1 MNNLLSVVTINKN
14 NADGLIRTVAS
25 LQTYRNDERFE
36 FIFIDGLSNDNSLA
50 LAKDFYKDS
59 EIICEPDSG
68 IYYAMNKGLRK
79 AKGDYVIWINSGDEL
94 VSDPSFV
101 RYLAESKADIH
112 AFAVEE
118 YDQLGAFRKIL
129 TPSIGKMPNGMIQ
142 HQGMIFQRQTVLDI
156 GGYDES
162 FRITSDFDL
171 LLRIYLLNGIIKCH
185 SETSVSRFY
194 LGGLS
199 STFRP
204 VLVERINIL
213 RKNRQISLWKYYYQL
228 LRAQFDRNN

>member
-14 NADGLIRTVAS
+14 NADGLNRTLSS
-25 LQTYRNDERFE
+25 LRPYRNDERFE
-36 FIFIDGLSNDNSLA
+36 FIFIDGLSIDNSLA
-50 LAKDFYKDS
+50 IAKSFYNDS
-59 EIICEPDSG
+59 EIICESDSG
-68 IYYAMNKGLRK
+68 IYNAMNKGLRK
-79 AKGDYVIWINSGDEL
+79 ADAEYVIWINSGDQL
-94 VSDPSFV
+94 VSDSSFMGH
-101 RYLAESKADIH
+101 LAESKADIH

-118 YDQLGAFRKIL
+118 YDQHGAFRKIL

-185 SETSVSRFY
+185 SEASVSRFF

>member
-1 MNNLLSVVTINKN
+1 MDSLLSVVTINKN
-14 NADGLIRTVAS
+14 NADGLTRTLVS
-25 LQTYRNDERFE
+25 LKPYRNDDRFE
-36 FIFIDGLSNDNSLA
+36 FIFVDALSNDNSLA
-50 LAKDFYKDS
+50 VAMSFYSDS
-59 EIICEPDSG
+59 EIICEPDTG
-68 IYYAMNKGLRK
+68 IYNAMNKGLRK

-94 VSDPSFV
+94 IADSTFV
-101 RYLAESKADIH
+101 GRLAGSKADIH
-112 AFAVEE
+112 AFVVEE
-118 YDQLGAFRKIL
+118 FDQHGTFRKNL
-129 TPSIGKMPNGMIQ
+129 TPSIALMPNGMIQ
-142 HQGMIFQRQTVLDI
+142 HQGMVFNRLTVLGL

-171 LLRIYLLNGIIKCH
+171 LLRIYLMDGIIKCH
-185 SETSVSRFY
+185 RETPVSRFY

-213 RKNRQISLWKYYYQL
+213 RKNKQLSVWKYYYQL

>member
-1 MNNLLSVVTINKN
+1 MKKLLSVVTINKN
-14 NADGLIRTVAS
+14 NADGLNSTLTS
-25 LQTYRNDERFE
+25 LRPYRNDERFE

-50 LAKDFYKDS
+50 VAKSFYNDS
-59 EIICEPDSG
+59 EIICESDTG
-68 IYYAMNKGLRK
+68 IYNAMNKGLRK
-79 AKGDYVIWINSGDEL
+79 ADAEYVIWINSGDQL
-94 VSDPSFV
+94 VSDCSFMEN
-101 RYLAESKADIH
+101 LAEDMADIH

-118 YDQLGAFRKIL
+118 YDQHGRFRKIL
-129 TPSIGKMPNGMIQ
+129 IPSIGKMPNGMIQ
-142 HQGMIFQRQTVLDI
+142 HQGMIFQRHAVLAI

-162 FRITSDFDL
+162 FKITSDFDL
-171 LLRIYLLNGIIKCH
+171 LLKIYLLNGIIKCH

-194 LGGLS
+194 LGGIS

-204 VLVERINIL
+204 VLVERINIP

>member
-1 MNNLLSVVTINKN
+1 MKKLLSVVTINKN
-14 NADGLIRTVAS
+14 NADGLIKTLTS
-25 LQTYRNDERFE
+25 LRPYRYDERFE

-50 LAKDFYKDS
+50 VAKSFCEDS
-59 EIICEPDSG
+59 EIICESDTG
-68 IYYAMNKGLRK
+68 IYNAMNKGLRI
-79 AKGDYVIWINSGDEL
+79 ADAEYVIWINSGSQL
-94 VSDPSFV
+94 VSDCSFMEN
-101 RYLAESKADIH
+101 LAEGMADIH
-112 AFAVEE
+112 AFVVEE
-118 YDQLGAFRKIL
+118 FDQHGRFRKIL

-142 HQGMIFQRQTVLDI
+142 HQGMIFQRQTVLAI

-162 FRITSDFDL
+162 FKITSDYDL

-194 LGGLS
+194 LGGIS

>member
-1 MNNLLSVVTINKN
+1 
-14 NADGLIRTVAS
+14 
-25 LQTYRNDERFE
+25 
-36 FIFIDGLSNDNSLA
+36 
-50 LAKDFYKDS
+50 
-59 EIICEPDSG
+59 
-68 IYYAMNKGLRK
+68 MNKGLRK

-94 VSDPSFV
+94 VTDPSFV
-101 RYLAESKADIH
+101 GYLAESKADIH

-118 YDQLGAFRKIL
+118 YDQHGAFRKIL

-185 SETSVSRFY
+185 SDTSVSRFY

-213 RKNRQISLWKYYYQL
+213 RKNRQISLWKYCYQL